1 MGEQRPSSPP
11 HCLRG
16 TAIGLTALPDP
27 PSRAPIGGHVGKVA
41 LLTPCPAPL
50 KPALH
55 FRLRIASPSVRFRP
69 CSLLSQPSGFRLES
83 VQQARLGSAR
93 LTATWHGPTG
103 RAFPRAVRPSPPPD
117 LGSPDSPPCER
128 GLMAGAQRFRF
139 REESGPGAHGAMLE
153 VRVPQV
159 RAVAPTWKRSLI
171 AV

>member
-1 MGEQRPSSPP
+1 MGKQRPSSPP
-11 HCLRG
+11 HRLRG

-27 PSRAPIGGHVGKVA
+27 PSRAPIGRHVGKVA

-50 KPALH
+50 RPALH
-55 FRLRIASPSVRFRP
+55 FRLRVASP
-69 CSLLSQPSGFRLES
+69 PSASGRARCYRSRLGFVWRAS
-83 VQQARLGSAR
+83 SRLGSAR
-93 LTATWHGPTG
+93 LTATWHGPTDP
-103 RAFPRAVRPSPPPD
+103 AFPRAVRPPPPPD

-139 REESGPGAHGAMLE
+139 REKSGPGAHGAVLE

-159 RAVAPTWKRSLI
+159 RAVAPKWKRSLI